1 MNALAQLEKVK
12 ALQVTID
19 KMLEKGSM
27 ELKKP
32 MSKNMSPAVGHA
44 GKWILQPLHE
54 DPSCSVGLV
63 HVPFVDIGRC
73 ETHIHPGA
81 KEYLIVVS
89 GSILLNVEGRDM
101 RIVREGE
108 CCVIDV
114 GQQHHSKPLVDNTT
128 MVYVCIPRDT
138 TIPSLDMEIK

>member
-1 MNALAQLEKVK
+1 MNTLAQLEKVK

-19 KMLEKGSM
+19 KMLEKGTM
-27 ELKKP
+27 ALKRP
-32 MSKNMSPAVGHA
+32 MHDVSDRDCPV

-63 HVPFVDIGRC
+63 HVPFVDIGKC
-73 ETHIHPGA
+73 ETHTHPGS

-89 GSILLNVEGRDM
+89 GSILLNIDGRDM

-108 CCVIDV
+108 CCVV
-114 GQQHHSKPLVDNTT
+114 EEGQMHHSKPLVDNTT
-128 MVYVCIPRDT
+128 MVYVCIPRDR
-138 TIPSLDMEIK
+138 TIPALDMERK